1 MGRSTRELQD
11 RGSSAAGREGGDGIL
26 HGDELG
32 VLVAA
37 EITVVSAE
45 TALPHHADAVD
56 RIVGGVVVPVRDGP
70 GSEDAVGLGSEA
82 GIEDDAGG
90 VAWLANIGTGEVDGG
105 AGRAGERGEAEEGG
119 DEIAAAVVGGERIAA
134 LGNGQRAEAFADVF
148 AGEARVNQ
156 DTAAHGDG
164 RAVAHAVVVHEL
176 GIPVG
181 VDRERRVVK
190 DQLRGIEERTV
201 ILQRVAT
208 TEEGGDAAVAQR
220 TGHFERIAADAAEI
234 DVSSRGRT
242 VETGTRSGKVGD
254 EVAGPGRAGDE
265 AAAVDGAAVQ
275 EVTDELREAVEVE
288 GATVGVHEILLAG
301 AIDGVIETEPDRAA
315 RDVGGGAVVL
325 AAIEQQG
332 TRAHLREGAAGGDLA
347 GQVDGDAVHDLE
359 EAGNGRGGGAELEA
373 GDRQRVGDGRRT
385 GGATEEQVAGGEA
398 ERGELRTGDVARSRV
413 GHGERVQ
420 GRTQQAEIVTR
431 RGGGNLRGGSRHQG
445 GVGEGGGRGVIR
457 ESDDGSAG
465 GGSDGEVLSRGGGRG
480 VGAEDEGGA
489 VRDRSDGRVSRDV
502 GADDAHAGDESGG
515 ASDGHVRAAAS
526 GRTRE
531 QVDGARVSGEIIAS
545 DADAAF
551 DALAVIVVG
560 RGDSETDL
568 VTDAEAGDAVEI
580 QHGAGVMIG
589 DRSEREDVIAGPGHQ
604 DAARAFFDAQGTRG
618 LTRAGGVADEAEKTA
633 VDEGDGTAGDAAADD
648 VLGGIIEGELGLI
661 ADAHARADACAQV
674 VERAG
679 AADDGDTTVHAQ
691 LPAEGVGGGQVER
704 TGTAIVE

>member
-26 HGDELG
+26 HGHELG

-37 EITVVSAE
+37 EIAVVGAE

-82 GIEDDAGG
+82 GVEGDAGG
-90 VAWLANIGTGEVDGG
+90 VAWLTDVATSEVDGG
-105 AGRAGERGEAEEGG
+105 ARRAGERGEAEEGG
-119 DEIAAAVVGGERIAA
+119 DEVAAAVVGGERIAA
-134 LGNGQRAEAFADVF
+134 LGDGQRAEAFADVF
-148 AGEARVNQ
+148 ASEAGVNQ

-181 VDRERRVVK
+181 VDRERRVIQDQFGRVK
-190 DQLRGIEERTV
+190 QGTV

-208 TEEGGDAAVAQR
+208 AEEGGDAAVAQR
-220 TGHFERIAADAAEI
+220 TRHFERIAADAAEI
-234 DVSSRGRT
+234 DVSSQGRT
-242 VETGTRSGKVGD
+242 VETGIRSGKVGD

-265 AAAVDGAAVQ
+265 AAAVDLAAVQ

-315 RDVGGGAVVL
+315 GDVGGGAVVL

-385 GGATEEQVAGGEA
+385 GGATEEEITGGKA
-398 ERGELRTGDVARSRV
+398 ERGELRTGDVARVRV

-420 GRTQQAEIVTR
+420 GRTHRGEVVTR

-445 GVGEGGGRGVIR
+445 GVGEGGGGGVVR
-457 ESDDGSAG
+457 EGDHVGAG
-465 GGSDGEVLSRGGGRG
+465 GRRGGEVLSRGGGRG

-502 GADDAHAGDESGG
+502 GADDLHTDDESGG
-515 ASDGHVRAAAS
+515 AGDGDRGAILG
-526 GRTRE
+526 GRT
-531 QVDGARVSGEIIAS
+531 
-545 DADAAF
+545 
-551 DALAVIVVG
+551 
-560 RGDSETDL
+560 
-568 VTDAEAGDAVEI
+568 
-580 QHGAGVMIG
+580 
-589 DRSEREDVIAGPGHQ
+589 
-604 DAARAFFDAQGTRG
+604 
-618 LTRAGGVADEAEKTA
+618 
-633 VDEGDGTAGDAAADD
+633 
-648 VLGGIIEGELGLI
+648 
-661 ADAHARADACAQV
+661 
-674 VERAG
+674 
-679 AADDGDTTVHAQ
+679 
-691 LPAEGVGGGQVER
+691 
-704 TGTAIVE
+704 